1 MNALNTIAVL
11 VVAFVLVY
19 LEAAW
24 SLPRRVLGCQID
36 LLPALIVY
44 TALFLDGVTLALAAS
59 LGGLWFDSFSANPLG
74 VSVLPLYA
82 VGFTILQL
90 RDLILRDLRY
100 AQVFLG
106 GGASAAVPL
115 LALLLIKSGNNAS
128 PVLGW
133 GSLGHW
139 IVMSAAGALAAPLFV
154 RLFAWLQRNFKY
166 QRIAE
171 SSFRPDRE
179 LKRGRA

>member
-1 MNALNTIAVL
+1 MNALNTITVL
-11 VVAFVLVY
+11 VVAFLLVY

-24 SLPRRVLGCQID
+24 SLPRRVLGCRIH
-36 LLPALIVY
+36 LLPALTLY
-44 TALFLDGVTLALAAS
+44 AALFLDGVTLALLAT

-82 VGFTILQL
+82 VGFAILQF

-100 AQVFLG
+100 AQVLI
-106 GGASAAVPL
+106 GGAASAVVPL

-133 GSLGHW
+133 GSLWHW
-139 IVMSAAGALAAPLFV
+139 LVMSAA
-154 RLFAWLQRNFKY
+154 
-166 QRIAE
+166 
-171 SSFRPDRE
+171 
-179 LKRGRA
+179 